1 MKNKFKAIKT
11 SSIVSN
17 PFELHKPNH
26 NAKKHRISI
35 LSSKTTYRR
44 RRRKN
49 WEFPEHLGRVCMY
62 EYVGIE
68 RRVELDFRSVNP
80 KSIEEGERRKG
91 VEIRDRVEQV
101 RGVWSFWTAKTL
113 IWREREGER
122 SKACQAE
129 KIDGGKKRRPMEAKK
144 YKNQVRI
151 LQCQTVRTVC
161 VCVGVCVYA
170 HVYMHHVWM
179 MMMVDGWMGFGE

>member
-1 MKNKFKAIKT
+1 
-11 SSIVSN
+11 
-17 PFELHKPNH
+17 
-26 NAKKHRISI
+26 
-35 LSSKTTYRR
+35 
-44 RRRKN
+44 
-49 WEFPEHLGRVCMY
+49 MY

-101 RGVWSFWTAKTL
+101 RRVWSFWTAKTL

-129 KIDGGKKRRPMEAKK
+129 KIDGGKKRRPMEAKSTK
-144 YKNQVRI
+144 SGPDFAMPNSAY
-151 LQCQTVRTVC
+151 CVC
-161 VCVGVCVYA
+161 VCVYTRMYICIMYG
-170 HVYMHHVWM
+170 
-179 MMMVDGWMGFGE
+179 